1 MTRAAALA
9 WTMVVV
15 AAFLLATVVVVRE
28 QTRSINPDQPPLV
41 AVLALALLLFANAV
55 IGGTVAARQPRN
67 PVGWLFL
74 LIPLGV
80 ALGTSAGPYTTLGVP
95 GAGYLSLIGSALWFG
110 AIPVAFLLFPDGRL
124 PSPRWRRVAWLPLLA
139 FLQAVPFDI
148 LAAAHLEVLRLI
160 SYLVALAVA
169 VAALIARF
177 RSSEGVVRAQL
188 EWIAYAGG
196 LVAVSVLVLLLTLV
210 SGHQQ
215 LANVAFFG
223 FLIAFSLVPLAA
235 GLAILR
241 YHLYDI
247 EIVIRRT
254 IVYGTTS
261 VALAIVFY
269 SLVVFI
275 QGALRLFTNGS
286 ELAVAVSTLASFAL
300 FQPLRA
306 RIQTG
311 VDRRF
316 YRSRYDAARTLDAFS
331 VRLRDEVALDD
342 VRRDLLDAASETVRP
357 AHASVWLRERRA
369 SP

>member
-9 WTMVVV
+9 WTSV
-15 AAFLLATVVVVRE
+15 AVTAFLLAALVVVRE
-28 QTRSINPDQPPLV
+28 QTRSINPDQPPLI
-41 AVLALALLLFANAV
+41 AALVLVLLLFADAV
-55 IGGTVAARQPRN
+55 VGATVAARHPRN

-80 ALGTSAGPYTTLGVP
+80 ALSTSAGPYKVLGVP
-95 GAGYLSLIGSALWFG
+95 GTSYLNQIGSALWFG
-110 AIPVAFLLFPDGRL
+110 GIPVAFLLFPDGRL
-124 PSPRWRRVAWLPLLA
+124 PSPGWRRVAWLPLLA
-139 FLQAVPFDI
+139 FLQAVPFDAF
-148 LAAAHLEVLRLI
+148 AAAHLEALPLI

-177 RSSEGVVRAQL
+177 RSSQGVVRLQL

-196 LVAVSVLVLLLTLV
+196 LVTVSVLALLLTFV

-241 YHLYDI
+241 YRLYDI
-247 EIVIRRT
+247 DIVIRRT
-254 IVYGTTS
+254 IVYGGTT

-275 QGALRLFTNGS
+275 QGALRPFTSGS
-286 ELAVAVSTLASFAL
+286 ELAVAGSTLASFAL
-300 FQPLRA
+300 FHPLRA
-306 RIQTG
+306 RIQTN

-316 YRSRYDAARTLDAFS
+316 YRARYDAARTLDDFS
-331 VRLRDEVALDD
+331 VRLRDEVDLDA
-342 VRRDLLDAASETVRP
+342 VRSDLLDAVDRTVQPAS
-357 AHASVWLRERRA
+357 ASVWLREQP
-369 SP
+369 S